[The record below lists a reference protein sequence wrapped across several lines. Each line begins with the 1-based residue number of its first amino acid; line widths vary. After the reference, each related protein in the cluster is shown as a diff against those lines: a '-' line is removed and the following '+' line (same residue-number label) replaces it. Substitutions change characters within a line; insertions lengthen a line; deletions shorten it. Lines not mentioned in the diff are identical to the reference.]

1 MLLPA
6 MSNVTTWLQNLRSDD
21 KQLLAMTDTQL
32 QQPAALSLLD
42 DMVLQASNAYTGS
55 TDPSTGQLKQGVV
68 WIHQQLQSMA
78 AMTISTYV
86 AGSPVPEIGP
96 SSQTAPSFV
105 APLSILWRKP

>member
-1 MLLPA
+1 MTGLLDAPGPPASVRSTAAALLPA

-55 TDPSTGQLKQGVV
+55 TDPSTVQLMQGVFCL
-68 WIHQQLQSMA
+68 HQQLQSMA
-78 AMTISTYV
+78 RLPIWSFS
-86 AGSPVPEIGP
+86 AGSPGP
-96 SSQTAPSFV
+96 
-105 APLSILWRKP
+105 